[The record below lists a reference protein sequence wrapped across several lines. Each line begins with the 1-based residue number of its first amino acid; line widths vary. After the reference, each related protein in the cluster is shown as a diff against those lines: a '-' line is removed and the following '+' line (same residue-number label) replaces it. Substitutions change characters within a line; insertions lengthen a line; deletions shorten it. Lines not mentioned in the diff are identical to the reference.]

1 MNEELEVLYDLY
13 GMTMAKLRNMREK
26 FRNHGGE
33 IPSGDVDCFDKLNH
47 SLKSLKT
54 TIAMI
59 ESENNSGE
67 YSNRYYGPYYSRNEG
82 QSNRGYSYTKQNSM
96 GRYSRTDGV
105 HDMINGLSEDKL
117 MKVQQYIEN
126 MERM

>member
-1 MNEELEVLYDLY
+1 MNDELEMLYELYDDVKK
-13 GMTMAKLRNMREK
+13 KLWNMKEK
-26 FRNHGGE
+26 FRQHGGE
-33 IPSGDVDCFDKLNH
+33 IPSGDVDCFDKLTH
-47 SLKSLKT
+47 SLKTLKT

-59 ESENNSGE
+59 ESGDEKDG
-67 YSNRYYGPYYSRNEG
+67 YSNRSYSPTY
-82 QSNRGYSYTKQNSM
+82 NRGYSYKRNSM